1 LSAPASQRLPYPG
14 LRSFRRDESD
24 LFFGREDC
32 VNGMVDRLGAIRFLA
47 VLGSSGAGKS
57 SVVKTGLL
65 DGLDLGLMASA
76 NSTWRVVDFKPGG
89 APLRNLAQR
98 LLETRDQ
105 GMRDVSDDD
114 VALLRAF
121 LLRGPLSVAEW
132 CGDGHLPPA
141 TNLLVL
147 VDQFEE
153 LFRYQDYAGR
163 EEAEAFAALLLESA
177 RQKKFPIYVALT
189 MRSEYLGACALVDG
203 LAEAISAGMYLI
215 PRMGREQCRA
225 AIAGPAT
232 VCNFKIEDAL
242 TNRLLND
249 LAAFAPWDDRSNHS
263 QLDRLGR
270 RADQLPLLQYCLNRM
285 WMRARDGAG
294 DAPIILTLAD
304 YERIGG
310 LKGALDAHASEI
322 LRDLGDGRRLVAE
335 AVFRALTE
343 GSGASDAVRH
353 PTRFGDLVDICNGDE
368 AGVRAVVDA
377 FRASDCNF
385 LAPELNPANPR
396 PLTSDNIV
404 DISHESLIRQW
415 KQLAEWVETEA
426 RARRQWRRLQDRFE
440 DGQPMLGAEL
450 ANMQAWRDEQ
460 HPNAAWA
467 KRYGGDYQALIKF
480 IETSEE
486 FDDRQRRKPAPMIMP
501 LIGCGAAIVS
511 LVCAWGTVFAAY
523 RLKGLPAP
531 SATPWYTGA
540 SAMAVTLAITCGFG
554 LWRYS
559 GIGRARSLLAG
570 GSIVIWGGLG
580 VILIEMLVTP
590 ERYQIAQLDWNLTFA
605 AAVTVTI
612 MAYFYAGFRS
622 LYVWIVLVG
631 TYSVFDGLVGFDSS
645 LSDNDKGL
653 FFLIGWM
660 IWCVVF
666 GFQLRKTVAA
676 SAEGERR
683 KIFGAIKMTMLA
695 FLALGISEMANKAVM
710 QFAYGT
716 SRPSWWWIVETG
728 GASLALGAVITFGLQ
743 RYRGVPIKK
752 AVLAGASYCVLQF
765 AAAIAFVMILMSHNM
780 SSTEGGNWVVVVLMA
795 PCILAMFTAFDSALR
810 NVLAWLLFVPLL
822 VIPEFALVWSHQSGV
837 LKIEQASLSTF
848 IEIIGLLWIGA
859 LGYWLQ
865 SEPRLASGV
874 DKSHAAAPA
883 PPLTG
888 KPTPSLSRA

>member
-1 LSAPASQRLPYPG
+1 MSAPASQRLPYPG

-32 VNGMVDRLGAIRFLA
+32 VNGMVDRLAATRFLA

-76 NSTWRVVDFKPGG
+76 NSTWRVVDFKPGS
-89 APLRNLAQR
+89 APLKNLAQR
-98 LLETRDQ
+98 LLETRTEDA
-105 GMRDVSDDD
+105 RSVSDDE

-141 TNLLVL
+141 TNLLLL

-177 RQKKFPIYVALT
+177 RQRKFPIYVALT

-203 LAEAISAGMYLI
+203 LAETISAGMYLI
-215 PRMGREQCRA
+215 PRMSRDHCRG
-225 AIAGPAT
+225 AIIGPAA
-232 VCNFKIEDAL
+232 VCSFKIEDAL

-249 LAAFAPWDDRSNHS
+249 LAAFAPWDDRSNQS
-263 QLDRLGR
+263 QLERLGR

-285 WMRARDGAG
+285 WMRARDGA
-294 DAPIILTLAD
+294 DSAPIILTLAD
-304 YERIGG
+304 YEWIGG

-322 LRDLGDGRRLVAE
+322 LRDLGDGRRAVAE

-343 GSGASDAVRH
+343 GSGASDAVRR

-368 AGVRAVVDA
+368 ANVHAVVDA
-377 FRASDCNF
+377 FRAPDCNF

-396 PLTSDNIV
+396 PLTGDNIV

-450 ANMQAWRDEQ
+450 ANMLAWRDEQ

-467 KRYGGDYQALIKF
+467 KRYGGDYPALMKF

-486 FDDRQRRKPAPMIMP
+486 FNDRQRRKLAPLIMP
-501 LIGCGAAIVS
+501 LVGCAAAVGS
-511 LVCAWGTVFAAY
+511 LVCAWGIVFAAY
-523 RLKGLPAP
+523 RLKGLAAP
-531 SATPWYTGA
+531 SAAPWYTGA
-540 SAMAVTLAITCGFG
+540 SAMAVTLAVTCGFG

-559 GIGRARSLLAG
+559 GIGRVQSLLAAG
-570 GSIVIWGGLG
+570 GILIWGGLG
-580 VILIEMLVTP
+580 VILIEMLVSP
-590 ERYQIAQLDWNLTFA
+590 DRYQIAQLDWNLTLA
-605 AAVTVTI
+605 ATATVSI

-622 LYVWIVLVG
+622 LYVWVVLVG
-631 TYSVFDGLVGFDSS
+631 TYEVFEGLVGFDSS
-645 LSDNDKGL
+645 LNDNDKGL
-653 FFLIGWM
+653 FFMVGWI

-666 GFQLRKTVAA
+666 GFQLRKTAA
-676 SAEGERR
+676 AAAEGERR
-683 KIFGAIKMTMLA
+683 KIFGAVKMTALA
-695 FLALGISEMANKAVM
+695 FLALGISEMSAKAAM

-728 GASLALGAVITFGLQ
+728 GASIALGAVIAFGLQ
-743 RYRGVPIKK
+743 RHRGLPTKK
-752 AVLAGASYCVLQF
+752 AALAGVSYFALQL
-765 AAAIAFVMILMSHNM
+765 ATATAFVMILIGHNV
-780 SSTEGGNWVVVVLMA
+780 SSIEGANWVVVVLIA
-795 PCILAMFTAFDSALR
+795 PCILAIFAAFDSALR
-810 NVLAWLLFVPLL
+810 NVLAWLLFIPLL
-822 VIPEFALVWSHQSGV
+822 VIPELALVWSYYNGLLQV
-837 LKIEQASLSTF
+837 EQASLSTF

-865 SEPRLASGV
+865 SAPRLAGGFDRSR
-874 DKSHAAAPA
+874 AAGSP
-883 PPLTG
+883 PPLPS
-888 KPTPSLSRA
+888 KPIPTLSRA

>member
-1 LSAPASQRLPYPG
+1 MSAPASQRLPYPG

-32 VNGMVDRLGAIRFLA
+32 VNGMVDRLAATRLLA

-76 NSTWRVVDFKPGG
+76 NSTWQVVDFKPGG
-89 APLRNLAQR
+89 APLKNLALR
-98 LLETRDQ
+98 LLETRTENAR
-105 GMRDVSDDD
+105 GVSDDD

-141 TNLLVL
+141 TNLLLL

-163 EEAEAFAALLLESA
+163 EEAEAFAALLLASA
-177 RQKKFPIYVALT
+177 RQRKFPIYVALT
-189 MRSEYLGACALVDG
+189 MRSEYLGACALIDG
-203 LAEAISAGMYLI
+203 LAEAISTGMYLI
-215 PRMGREQCRA
+215 PRMSREQCRA
-225 AIAGPAT
+225 AITGPAA
-232 VCNFKIEDAL
+232 VCSFKIEDAL

-249 LAAFAPWDDRSNHS
+249 LAAFAPWDDRSNQS

-285 WMRARDGAG
+285 WMRARDGAEN
-294 DAPIILTLAD
+294 APIMLMLAD

-310 LKGALDAHASEI
+310 LKGALDAHASDI
-322 LRDLGDGRRLVAE
+322 LRDLGGGRRGVAE

-343 GSGASDAVRH
+343 GSGASDAVRR
-353 PTRFGDLVDICNGDE
+353 PTRFGDLVGICNGDE
-368 AGVRAVVDA
+368 ANVRAVVDA
-377 FRASDCNF
+377 FRAADCNF

-396 PLTSDNIV
+396 PLTGDTIV

-450 ANMQAWRDEQ
+450 ATMLTWRDEQ
-460 HPNAAWA
+460 HSNAAWA
-467 KRYGGDYQALIKF
+467 KRYGGDYLALMKF
-480 IETSEE
+480 IETSAE
-486 FDDRQRRKPAPMIMP
+486 FNDQQRRKMAPLIMP
-501 LIGCGAAIVS
+501 LVGFAAAFIS
-511 LVCAWGTVFAAY
+511 LACAWGVVFAVY
-523 RLKGLPAP
+523 RMKGLPVP
-531 SATPWYTGA
+531 STVPWYSGA
-540 SAMAVTLAITCGFG
+540 LGMAVTLAATCGFG

-559 GIGRARSLLAG
+559 GIGRRQSLLAAG
-570 GSIVIWGGLG
+570 AIFGWGALG
-580 VILIEMLVTP
+580 IILTAILVLP
-590 ERYQIAQLDWNLTFA
+590 ARYQNAQLDWNVALAGTGIA
-605 AAVTVTI
+605 SI

-622 LYVWIVLVG
+622 LYIWIVLAG
-631 TYSVFDGLVGFDSS
+631 TYAVFEGLVGFDTGI
-645 LSDNDKGL
+645 SDTNRGFL
-653 FFLIGWM
+653 YLIGWL

-666 GFQLRKTVAA
+666 GFQLRKTAA
-676 SAEGERR
+676 AAAAAERR
-683 KIFGAIKMTMLA
+683 KIFGAIKMAVLA
-695 FLALGISEMANKAVM
+695 YLALGICGLSAKAAM

-728 GASLALGAVITFGLQ
+728 AVSLALGAVITFGLQ
-743 RYRGVPIKK
+743 RYRGLPIKM
-752 AVLAGASYCVLQF
+752 AAWAGVSYFVLQF
-765 AAAIAFVMILMSHNM
+765 ATATAFMMVLIAHDV
-780 SSTEGGNWVVVVLMA
+780 SSTEGGNWAGAILIA
-795 PCILAMFTAFDSALR
+795 PCVLAIFAVFDSALR

-822 VIPEFALVWSHQSGV
+822 ALPDLALVWSHRGGLLQ
-837 LKIEQASLSTF
+837 IEQITLSNF
-848 IEIIGLLWIGA
+848 MEIIGLLWIGA

-865 SEPRLASGV
+865 SALWPASGF
-874 DKSHAAAPA
+874 DRSRAAGSA
-883 PPLTG
+883 PPLSG
-888 KPTPSLSRA
+888 KPAPTLSRA